1 MIEMDNKRALT
12 ELIGS
17 LAVVYFAVGTGDAMA
32 TGLVLA
38 VFMIAM
44 GGTILP
50 MFTLAKMASGRDEIE
65 EGALDFAMQILGGV
79 LAYTFVWWETSATG
93 DMTWAGVSELGPYTA
108 IASLFAGF
116 LMMMVYERRGAS
128 WEVGIL
134 AWMCMLGGATISGA
148 GDVGGMLV
156 DSAWDGANILGV
168 FGGMVCA
175 GLGAYVAIMFGEK
188 VLGEEE

>member
-1 MIEMDNKRALT
+1 MDNKRALT
-12 ELIGS
+12 ELVGS

-65 EGALDFAMQILGGV
+65 DGAMDFLMQILGGV
-79 LAYTFVWWETSATG
+79 LSYSFVWWQASATG
-93 DMTWAGVSELGPYTA
+93 DMTWAGVSELDPNTA

-116 LMMMVYERRGAS
+116 LMMMVYDRRGGG

-134 AWMCMLGGATISGA
+134 AWMVALGGATISGA

-156 DSAWDGANILGV
+156 DSAWTGANILGV

-175 GLGAYVAIMFGEK
+175 GLGAYLAIMFGES